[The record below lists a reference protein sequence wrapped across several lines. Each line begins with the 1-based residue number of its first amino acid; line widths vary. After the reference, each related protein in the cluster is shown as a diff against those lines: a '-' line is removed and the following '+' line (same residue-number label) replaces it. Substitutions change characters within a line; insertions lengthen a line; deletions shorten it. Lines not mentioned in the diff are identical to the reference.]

1 MTELERRR
9 PFTDLQIK
17 NRLSKLP
24 VFEQFDFL
32 RGSDILLDRESEI
45 TLYLYR
51 KLRGDLDN
59 LLANIK
65 NELLSTDVETEI
77 VEEKSLPFDTTTKIG
92 QKLAGI
98 AKVFIGNLKRS
109 KETSPIIED
118 RVKLPTEK
126 KDLGKSTREIKPSRD
141 QRVSR
146 IKKSGKFANLVTSLK
161 DPKQLSAIQLTQI
174 AELPQ
179 YEQDIKTSSYL
190 KEKLFDD
197 LGEAAKTEQE
207 ILLEKMKLH
216 AMRFTSES
224 ARQQDKI
231 DEMITE
237 AKGRKKTRKEETTD
251 IAVSQLL
258 DRSHQLNEMYQKDR
272 KEHETALA
280 ERLQQQQQLKSDDK
294 QSSDIDNDKMED
306 NKSKLSDA
314 KRSKMKQ
321 RPLPRL

>member
-1 MTELERRR
+1 MMMTELERRR

-32 RGSDILLDRESEI
+32 HGSDILLERESEI
-45 TLYLYR
+45 TLYLYG
-51 KLRGDLDN
+51 KLREDLDN
-59 LLANIK
+59 LQANIK
-65 NELLSTDVETEI
+65 NELLSTDVETEV

-92 QKLAGI
+92 QKLARI
-98 AKVFIGNLKRS
+98 ANVFIGNLKRS

-118 RVKLPTEK
+118 RVKLPTER

-141 QRVSR
+141 QRVTR

-161 DPKQLSAIQLTQI
+161 DPKQRSLIQLNQI
-174 AELPQ
+174 PELPQ
-179 YEQDIKTSSYL
+179 HEQDKKASLYL

-197 LGEAAKTEQE
+197 FGEAAKREQE
-207 ILLEKMKLH
+207 MLLEKMKLQ

-237 AKGRKKTRKEETTD
+237 AKGRKKTRKEEATD
-251 IAVSQLL
+251 MAVSQLL
-258 DRSHQLNEMYQKDR
+258 DRSHQLNEMYEKDR
-272 KEHETALA
+272 EEHETALA
-280 ERLQQQQQLKSDDK
+280 ERLQQQQLKSDDK
-294 QSSDIDNDKMED
+294 QSNDQMEE
-306 NKSKLSDA
+306 NTSKLSDN

>member
-32 RGSDILLDRESEI
+32 RGSDILLERESEI

-59 LLANIK
+59 LLATIK
-65 NELLSTDVETEI
+65 NELLATDGETEI

-92 QKLAGI
+92 QKLARI
-98 AKVFIGNLKRS
+98 ANVFIGNLNRS

-118 RVKLPTEK
+118 RVKLPTER
-126 KDLGKSTREIKPSRD
+126 KDLGKSTS
-141 QRVSR
+141 
-146 IKKSGKFANLVTSLK
+146 TSLK
-161 DPKQLSAIQLTQI
+161 DPKQRSLIQLNQI
-174 AELPQ
+174 PELPQ
-179 YEQDIKTSSYL
+179 HEQDKKASLYL

-197 LGEAAKTEQE
+197 LGEAAKREQE
-207 ILLEKMKLH
+207 MLLEKMKLQ
-216 AMRFTSES
+216 ALRFTSES

-237 AKGRKKTRKEETTD
+237 AKGRKKTRKEEATD
-251 IAVSQLL
+251 MAVSQLL
-258 DRSHQLNEMYQKDR
+258 DRSHQLNEMYEKDR
-272 KEHETALA
+272 EEHETALA
-280 ERLQQQQQLKSDDK
+280 ERLQQQQLNSDDK
-294 QSSDIDNDKMED
+294 QSNDQMEE
-306 NKSKLSDA
+306 NTSKLSDD
-314 KRSKMKQ
+314 KRSKKKQ